1 MDLVKLSRDSQSLL
15 ERLADRF
22 PPDQLRM
29 CRESGKGGEWNE
41 MVDIMC
47 AVLVKRNVP
56 VTQDERDALADL
68 LAMYPV
74 PVEGYDYINKRDEIL
89 ATLTVTPGTD

>member
-1 MDLVKLSRDSQSLL
+1 MDLVKLSQDSQALL

-47 AVLVKRNVP
+47 AVLVHRRIP

-74 PVEGYDYINKRDEIL
+74 PMEGYDYINKRDELL
-89 ATLTVTPGTD
+89 AGLTVTDRA

>member
-1 MDLVKLSRDSQSLL
+1 MDLVKLSRDAQALL

-29 CRESGKGGEWNE
+29 CRESGQGGEWNE

-47 AVLVKRNVP
+47 AVLAKHEVP
-56 VTQDERDALADL
+56 VTQDEWHALADL
-68 LAMYPV
+68 LALYPV

-89 ATLTVTPGTD
+89 AALTVTDRT